1 MKRLICLALIMFA
14 CISGCG
20 PQPKPSIGWPQGP
33 KSQNRQPSKDYRESL
48 RLLFGQSFAIEHQA
62 GSQISKIIPADK
74 FE

>member
-33 KSQNRQPSKDYRESL
+33 RSQQETMIVL
-48 RLLFGQSFAIEHQA
+48 HILA
-62 GSQISKIIPADK
+62 GEMIHKR
-74 FE
+74 